1 MVKSRRTD
9 DSQVMSEIIIHGI
22 QEKKGN
28 DIVRLDLRNIKSS
41 VTDYF
46 IICDAESTT
55 QVRAIADSI
64 EHEMFKALKE
74 EPWQK
79 EGFGTADWI
88 LLDYV
93 SVVVH
98 IFRKE
103 KRYFYGV
110 EELWGDAEIKTFQ
123 SA

>member
-1 MVKSRRTD
+1 MAKSRRD
-9 DSQVMSEIIIHGI
+9 DSQVTSEIIIHGI

-55 QVRAIADSI
+55 QVKAIADSI
-64 EHEMFKALKE
+64 EHEMYKALKE
-74 EPWQK
+74 EPWHK
-79 EGFGTADWI
+79 EGFGNADWI
-88 LLDYV
+88 VLDYV

-110 EELWGDAEIKTFQ
+110 EELWGDAEVKTFQ